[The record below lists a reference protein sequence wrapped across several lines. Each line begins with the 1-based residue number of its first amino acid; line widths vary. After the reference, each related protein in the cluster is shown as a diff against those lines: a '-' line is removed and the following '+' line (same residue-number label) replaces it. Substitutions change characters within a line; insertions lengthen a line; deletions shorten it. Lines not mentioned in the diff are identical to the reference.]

1 MKIDIK
7 TNIKEVT
14 KDLSKTQ
21 KKQIPFATAN
31 AINTT
36 LFQLRKEMGKQTTK
50 HLHNPTKATQGG
62 FMVHK
67 ANKTNLFGFLFLKD
81 FVENYLRFQID
92 GGVRSPGHRF
102 AIPTKNSKLNKF
114 GNIIGKRA
122 GLIKKDTQFF
132 GTVGG
137 VTGVFERFANG
148 QKVKLIHVLA
158 KSATYTSKFPFYKIG
173 RGFVNSKFNKNM
185 IVALNKALKSAK

>member
-62 FMVHK
+62 FMVQK
-67 ANKTNLFGFLFLKD
+67 AKKNSLFGLLFLKD
-81 FVENYLRFQID
+81 FVEDYLRFQID

-102 AIPTKNSKLNKF
+102 AVPTRNSKLNKF
-114 GNIIGKRA
+114 GNIIGKRT

-137 VTGVFERFANG
+137 ITGVFR
-148 QKVKLIHVLA
+148 
-158 KSATYTSKFPFYKIG
+158 KIRWRQQG
-173 RGFVNSKFNKNM
+173 
-185 IVALNKALKSAK
+185 

>member
-62 FMVHK
+62 FMVQK
-67 ANKTNLFGFLFLKD
+67 AKKNSLFGLLFLKD
-81 FVENYLRFQID
+81 FVEDYLRFQID

-102 AIPTKNSKLNKF
+102 AVPTRNSKLNKF
-114 GNIIGKRA
+114 GNIIGKRT

-137 VTGVFERFANG
+137 ITGVFERFAGGN
-148 QKVKLIHVLA
+148 KVKLIHVLS
-158 KSATYTSKFPFYKIG
+158 KSVTYKPKFPFYKIG
-173 RGFVNSKFNKNM
+173 QSFINSKFNKNL
-185 IVALNKALKSAK
+185 IVALNAALKTAK

>member
-1 MKIDIK
+1 MKVDIK

-14 KDLSKTQ
+14 KDLSRDQ

-36 LFQLRKEMGKQTTK
+36 LFQLKKEMGKQTTK

-62 FMVHK
+62 FMVEK
-67 ANKTNLFGFLFLKD
+67 AKKNSLFGLLFLKD
-81 FVENYLRFQID
+81 FVEDYLRFQID

-102 AIPTKNSKLNKF
+102 AVPTSNSKLNKF
-114 GNIIGKRA
+114 GNIIGKRT

-137 VTGVFERFANG
+137 ITGVFERFAG
-148 QKVKLIHVLA
+148 GSKVKLIHVLA
-158 KSATYTSKFPFYKIG
+158 KSVTYKSKFPFYKIG
-173 RGFVNSKFNKNM
+173 QSFINSKFNKNL
-185 IVALNKALKSAK
+185 IVALNSALKSAK